1 MFDTHDTIA
10 APATASGGAVAMIRI
25 SGPEAIAVCDRIF
38 RGSARLAD
46 TPAYTVRFGRITD
59 GGRTVDEVLAT
70 VFRAPRSYTGEDSV
84 ELSCHG
90 SSYVVAE
97 ILRLLHAAGARTAEP
112 GEFTARAFLAG
123 KMDLAQAEA
132 VADLIASSS
141 RASHALAT
149 AQMRGGFSDDLHA
162 LRDRL
167 LHLASLLELE
177 LDFSEEDVV
186 FADRKQLR
194 EILDE
199 VQRQTR
205 SLIDS
210 FALGNALKNGVA
222 VAIAGRPN
230 VGKSTLLNRL
240 CGDDRAMVSDIA
252 GTTRDTVEAETRI
265 DGVLFRFIDTAGLR
279 NTDDRLERMG
289 IERTHEAIDKAHIVL
304 HLTTPDHDDEHID
317 AAADRRVIKVLNKI
331 DLLREDAQQN
341 SYSAAEPHAASET
354 RSHAD
359 CRNDAT
365 AAASRDDGIVRIS
378 AKCGDGIDELRR
390 RLRATVDTDRLS
402 EGSVTVS
409 NMRHYEALRR
419 ADEALSRA
427 VTALDDNLPTELLS
441 EEIRDILCPLGEITG
456 EITSDDIL
464 SSIFSKFCIGK

>member
-59 GGRTVDEVLAT
+59 GDRTVDEVLAT

-177 LDFSEEDVV
+177 LDFSEEDVE
-186 FADRKQLR
+186 FADRTQLR
-194 EILDE
+194 GVMEEIGAELD
-199 VQRQTR
+199 TLCR
-205 SLIDS
+205 SFS
-210 FALGNALKNGVA
+210 LGNALKQGVGVA
-222 VAIAGRPN
+222 IVGAPN
-230 VGKSTLLNRL
+230 AGKSTLLNRL
-240 CGDDRAMVSDIA
+240 LGEERAMVSDIA
-252 GTTRDTVEAETRI
+252 GTTRDAIEETLDI

-279 NTDDRLERMG
+279 RTDDRLERMG
-289 IERTHEAIDKAHIVL
+289 IERTLAAAARARIILRVTDAA
-304 HLTTPDHDDEHID
+304 DD
-317 AAADRRVIKVLNKI
+317 AAASPPLLPPLRDDQRLIEAINKI
-331 DLLREDAQQN
+331 DRCSRLTLPAGALGI
-341 SYSAAEPHAASET
+341 SA
-354 RSHAD
+354 R
-359 CRNDAT
+359 
-365 AAASRDDGIVRIS
+365 DGI
-378 AKCGDGIDELRR
+378 GID
-390 RLRATVDTDRLS
+390 
-402 EGSVTVS
+402 
-409 NMRHYEALRR
+409 ALRR
-419 ADEALSRA
+419 ALRDAVDTEALYHGDTVVSTARHYDALASARA
-427 VTALDDNLPTELLS
+427 ALDRALAALCAGRPADLLS
-441 EEIRDILCPLGEITG
+441 EELRHVLHHLGTITG
-456 EITSDDIL
+456 EITTDEIL
-464 SSIFSKFCIGK
+464 SNIFSKFCIGK